1 MKATGIGIY
10 WWNLIVSV
18 LGMVYEAESVL
29 VSFQHHTGVP
39 WVAVIQENPMKIFSH
54 RVKMGALWSY
64 YC

>member
-1 MKATGIGIY
+1 
-10 WWNLIVSV
+10 
-18 LGMVYEAESVL
+18 MVYEAESVL

-64 YC
+64 YCWGQFLGGIFWFS